1 MAASIISEF
10 HTALG
15 QFMSYLALKR
25 KEPERVLYLAV
36 PLDLY
41 NTFFKLE
48 FSQMAITD
56 YQLKLIVYN
65 TDEETIVKWIN

>member
-1 MAASIISEF
+1 
-10 HTALG
+10 
-15 QFMSYLALKR
+15 MSYRLALKR

-36 PLDLY
+36 PIDLY

-65 TDEETIVKWIN
+65 ADEETIVKWIN

>member
-1 MAASIISEF
+1 
-10 HTALG
+10 
-15 QFMSYLALKR
+15 MSYRLALKR

-36 PLDLY
+36 PIDLY

-48 FSQMAITD
+48 FSQMAIID

-65 TDEETIVKWIN
+65 SEEETIVKWIN